1 MYPGIKVLS
10 KSHMQAMM
18 FCKKRGWDIIIEF
31 GMWNAD
37 FGII

>member
-18 FCKKRGWDIIIEF
+18 FCKKRGWDIFFDF
-31 GMWNAD
+31 GFYNAD
-37 FGII
+37 FGFI